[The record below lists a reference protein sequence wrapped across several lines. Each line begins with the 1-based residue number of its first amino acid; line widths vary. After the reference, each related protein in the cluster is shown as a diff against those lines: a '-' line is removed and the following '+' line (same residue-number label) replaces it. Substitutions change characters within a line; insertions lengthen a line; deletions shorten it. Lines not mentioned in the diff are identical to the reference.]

1 VCRDEKLSRRA
12 LICRVTIK
20 LLSRQGARLEGS
32 MKERIGQGL
41 NIIEYEECAEI
52 RSLICEMGRRNKKGE
67 MWIESLSGRTIQ
79 GHRQRDWMW
88 RFAHGAFSTNL

>member
-1 VCRDEKLSRRA
+1 
-12 LICRVTIK
+12 
-20 LLSRQGARLEGS
+20 

-41 NIIEYEECAEI
+41 NIIEYEEWVEI

-88 RFAHGAFSTNL
+88 RLRTVLSRRICKGGEQLPKLN